1 MATNMVDFSV
11 IIPQK
16 GSVSSLVKL
25 FDTIPDDPR
34 IEIILVENNERPLTK
49 EEIGIKRDYIL
60 LRAEPSRFAGGARNE
75 GMKNAHGKWLVFS
88 DADDYFT
95 QDAFTIFYSQIN
107 SDADIVYFT
116 AEGIYPDTGEK
127 SPQADLYKRLVK
139 EYLNDQKKELDLRL
153 SFHVPWAKMVR
164 RSFVEKN
171 ELKYDEVVANNDDF
185 FALTAGYYANR
196 IEAIDKP
203 VYYYTVNRGSIM
215 RRRSKFVMRTRLEV
229 ILRCNRFKKQHG
241 LSKYQSSLGYFLSEA
256 AKYGPLTVFEFIALI
271 IKYGQNPFI
280 GCKNWFRTFR
290 KIRQQGKI
298 DNKYIIRD

>member
-1 MATNMVDFSV
+1 MVKNLFDFSV

-25 FDTIPDDPR
+25 FDTIPYDRR
-34 IEIILVENNERPLTK
+34 IEIILVENNEHPLTK
-49 EEIGIKRDYIL
+49 EDVDIKRDYTL
-60 LRAEPSRFAGGARNE
+60 LRSEPSRFAGGARNE
-75 GMKNAHGKWLVFS
+75 GIKNAHGKWLVFS

-95 QDAFTIFYSQIN
+95 EDAFTLFYSQIN

-127 SPQADLYKRLVK
+127 SPQADLYKKLVK
-139 EYLNDQKKELDLRL
+139 EYLNDKNKEWDLRL

-164 RSFVEKN
+164 RSFVEKYG
-171 ELKYDEVVANNDDF
+171 LKYDEVVANNDDF
-185 FALTAGYYANR
+185 FALTAGYYANS
-196 IEAIDKP
+196 IDAIDKP

-215 RRRSKFVMRTRLEV
+215 RRRSKFVMKTRLEV
-229 ILRCNRFKKQHG
+229 VLRCNKFKKQHG
-241 LSKYQSSLGYFLSEA
+241 LSKYQGSLGYFISEA
-256 AKYGPLTVFEFIALI
+256 VKYGPSTVFEFMTLI

-280 GCKNWFRTFR
+280 GYKNWFRTFR
-290 KIRQQGKI
+290 KIRQQDKI